1 MKEPLFTCKYLV
13 PGLMAITAS
22 AAPPVVSLADA
33 AGARTVH
40 VRGINSTGVNERCD
54 EPLFFMPAPLPT
66 TLHGAF
72 VGEFDPTPGAVA
84 ALPLTPANC
93 DNNSLLAT
101 TTDAEFLAAAGLTDA
116 DPGIKNIPLREVP
129 IIFAPTGLSGAVPP
143 LGALPPNPFP
153 PVKSA
158 PNDPITL
165 GKWLRARGHMT
176 IKCRANGSASVNAS
190 FRNLVPN
197 GVYSM
202 WGLWLTTPP
211 GAPGP
216 TLVPLPF
223 GGVPNAL
230 VPNRHGRA
238 TFQRRLALCP
248 MDSAPDGS
256 QLTIA
261 TLAFHSNGSLYGGVP
276 ELAAGNVEFTRP
288 DGTIF
293 NTSLAPGTV
302 DHDQMEFPITVL
314 KIVP

>member
-1 MKEPLFTCKYLV
+1 MKESLFTWKYLV
-13 PGLMAITAS
+13 PGLIAIAAS

-40 VRGINSTGVNERCD
+40 IKGINSTGVNELCD
-54 EPLFFMPAPLPT
+54 EPLFFLPGPLPP

-72 VGEFDPTPGAVA
+72 VGEFDSTPGAVA

-93 DNNSLLAT
+93 DDDSLLAT
-101 TTDAEFLAAAGLTDA
+101 TADAEFLAAAGLPDA

-129 IIFAPTGLSGAVPP
+129 IIVAPTGLSSAVPP

-165 GKWLRARGHMT
+165 GKWLSARGRMT
-176 IKCRANGSASVNAS
+176 IKCRANGSASITAR
-190 FRNLVPN
+190 FRNLIPN

-202 WGLWLTTPP
+202 WGLWNTTPP

-216 TLVPLPF
+216 TLVPLPL

-230 VPNRHGRA
+230 VPDKKGWA
-238 TFQRRLALCP
+238 TFKRRLALCP
-248 MDSAPDGS
+248 MDFAPDGS

-261 TLAFHSNGSLYGGVP
+261 TLAYHSNGSLYGGVP
-276 ELAAGNVEFTRP
+276 ELAAGTVEFIRP
-288 DGTIF
+288 DGTTF
-293 NTSLAPGTV
+293 SSSLAPGTV
-302 DHDQMEFPITVL
+302 DHDQMEFPITVS